1 MKLKY
6 FIISGLLLIV
16 IGLVACIVGYTN
28 EGFNQ
33 SFDEL
38 TTEVSTKT
46 YSLEEVSKIS
56 FDSNVDELEII
67 STTGNEIKV
76 TTSVKGGFY
85 YDMNVEGKVL
95 NIEQDSNSIFTN
107 GSCEV
112 VIEIPSSATIDL
124 EINVDT
130 GEVDIENIK
139 SSNIKVEVNVGNVE
153 INNTDFVNLNVEV
166 EVGNI
171 DLNLMGSSIDYIING
186 KGTGPKIVTTKTD
199 IGETDIEY
207 NN

>member
-16 IGLVACIVGYTN
+16 IGLVACMVGYTN
-28 EGFNQ
+28 EGFDQ

-56 FDSNVDELEII
+56 FDSNVDELKII
-67 STTGNEIKV
+67 SSTGNEIKI

-95 NIEQDSNSIFTN
+95 NIEKDSNSIFTN

-112 VIEIPSSATIDL
+112 VIEIPSSAIIDL

-139 SSNIKVEVNVGNVE
+139 SSNINVEVNVGNAE
-153 INNTDFVNLNVEV
+153 IKNTDFVNLDVEV
-166 EVGNI
+166 EVGDI
-171 DLNLMGSSIDYIING
+171 DLNLMGSSSDYTING
-186 KGTGPKIVTTKTD
+186 KGTGSKIIKTKTD